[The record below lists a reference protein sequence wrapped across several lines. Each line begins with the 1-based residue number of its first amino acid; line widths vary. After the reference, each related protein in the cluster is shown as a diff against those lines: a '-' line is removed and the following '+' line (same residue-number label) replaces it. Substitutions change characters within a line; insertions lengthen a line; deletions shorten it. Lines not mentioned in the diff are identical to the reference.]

1 MPKSTSIYQMTG
13 GAVEVEAM
21 PQALY
26 NRLYALYRAKN
37 PAPQPPMVHVN
48 QDDPESA
55 PIYEANTDDI
65 RYLRAVRDYELTW
78 ISRFASAVFRRCV
91 RLQITDEQR
100 DIEIKN
106 FVDQYNQD
114 FDLEMT
120 VEELVGDDPHS
131 FYISTILSENE
142 TETAMLYE
150 YVIQNT
156 SFVSREE
163 INQRRLLF

>member
-1 MPKSTSIYQMTG
+1 MTAPTRQAVAIALNTARTKVANMPDWFNAINKA
-13 GAVEVEAM
+13 AVE
-21 PQALY
+21 L
-26 NRLYALYRAKN
+26 
-37 PAPQPPMVHVN
+37 
-48 QDDPESA
+48 
-55 PIYEANTDDI
+55 
-65 RYLRAVRDYELTW
+65 
-78 ISRFASAVFRRCV
+78 
-91 RLQITDEQR
+91 
-100 DIEIKN
+100 EIKTY
-106 FVDQYNQD
+106 VDQYNQD
-114 FDLEMT
+114 FELEMT